1 MKAETESSSAPNPEE
16 PSKTSRIPRWVG
28 AIAAIALIVGIVGGI
43 LFYGYQARP
52 GWVGVANKKFWDYL
66 ELLIVP
72 AALAI
77 GVYLL
82 NRAQQ
87 ERERRVEEAR
97 GERELEVENQ
107 RAQDEALQAYLDQMS
122 QLLIDKERPLH
133 RSQRGDSLGE
143 LENLEG
149 ETERGTRDG
158 SRMGLG
164 TVSTVARART
174 LTVLPRLEGERKGS
188 VLQFLV
194 ESNLITKNRLILKL
208 KGADLS
214 GAYVPGATLG
224 GADLSGVDLS
234 GVDLSRADLSGANL
248 SYADLS
254 YANLSNT
261 NLEDTDLWGAKL
273 EHADLSEAYLTSA
286 ILQGADMT
294 EAILYKA
301 NLQAVDMTEAILY
314 KANLQAVDMTEAK
327 PNLYLGGETSPHAAY
342 LFGAYMDEAN
352 LAGANL
358 SGVAIDPRNLM
369 DQATSL
375 EGAIMPNGLK
385 YKNWLKTSEGQLS
398 ITKGATTWLKTSEG
412 QRWLN
417 EGIKDGVPWD
427 GKKRKYLDWLK
438 TPEGQNWLDLQGRR
452 CRSVMPAR
460 RTSQNAD

>member
-1 MKAETESSSAPNPEE
+1 VKAETESSSAPNPEE

-28 AIAAIALIVGIVGGI
+28 AIAAIALIVGIVGVI

-133 RSQRGDSLGE
+133 RSQRGDSL
-143 LENLEG
+143 
-149 ETERGTRDG
+149 
-158 SRMGLG
+158 
-164 TVSTVARART
+164 STVARART

-214 GAYVPGATLG
+214 GAYLRGATLG
-224 GADLSGVDLS
+224 GADLS

-273 EHADLSEAYLTSA
+273 EHADLSEAHLTSA
-286 ILQGADMT
+286 ILQGADLT
-294 EAILYKA
+294 EAILNKA

-327 PNLYLGGETSPHAAY
+327 PNLYVGGETSPHAAY

-358 SGVAIDPRNLM
+358 SGVAIDPRILM
-369 DQATSL
+369 DLATSL

-417 EGIKDGVPWD
+417 EGIKDGVPRD

-438 TPEGQNWLDLQGRR
+438 TPEGQNWLKTYKGDDAE
-452 CRSVMPAR
+452 V
-460 RTSQNAD
+460 